1 MERIT
6 IPVIRQIL
14 PEILARDILSVQPMT
29 DAGEI
34 FMMNIRQRSVNVDRK
49 VLLAALKK
57 NLEIHRKDYE
67 EALVEC
73 KARLEKDLA
82 AALEKVKGITN
93 PRKLQSWSFRFQY
106 PQSHV
111 RDYEDVIEM
120 LEMSVDE
127 IINLD
132 QESFKAYIKNEWSW
146 SAGFA
151 LTKSMY
157 STDGAFL
164 GE

>member
-1 MERIT
+1 
-6 IPVIRQIL
+6 
-14 PEILARDILSVQPMT
+14 
-29 DAGEI
+29 
-34 FMMNIRQRSVNVDRK
+34 MMNIRQRSVNVDRK
-49 VLLAALKK
+49 ELLAALKK

-73 KARLEKDLA
+73 KDRLVKDLA
-82 AALEKVKGITN
+82 AALEKAQGVKD
-93 PRKLQSWSFRFQY
+93 PRKLRNWSFRFQF

-164 GE
+164 GDE